1 MRTLKID
8 EDTLEL
14 AESIINDIKASEDL
28 GLLKCIQCGMCTSV
42 CPAAR
47 HSDYDSR
54 VIVKR
59 VLDQDETLISDDI
72 IWDCFTC
79 YSCHSVCPVNNS
91 VSEVIQILRQ
101 KSIENKTGISKVAS
115 FTTYG
120 DSFLELGIGSIPDE
134 FFNDMI
140 KDIGKEYLEL
150 KINLDGI
157 REELELGSIILP
169 DKDLK
174 DIKNIL
180 KRTGFIDRLN
190 KIKAVNNDEE
200 DTR

>member
-1 MRTLKID
+1 MKTLKIGT
-8 EDTLEL
+8 DTFEF
-14 AESIINDIKASEDL
+14 AESIIKDLKASEDI

-47 HSDYDSR
+47 HTDYDSR

-72 IWDCFTC
+72 IWNCFTC

-115 FTTYG
+115 FTAYG
-120 DSFLELGIGSIPDE
+120 DSFLELGMGSIPDD
-134 FFNDMI
+134 FFDDMI

-150 KINLDGI
+150 KINLDDI
-157 REELELGSIILP
+157 REKLGLGSIILP

-174 DIKNIL
+174 DIRNIL

-190 KIKAVNNDEE
+190 KIKGGEE
-200 DTR
+200 